1 VPIYARDI
9 IITPASGSIIFSGSA
24 NGGLSSSLI
33 VDDSGSLTINIVENG
48 NLSINGMIL
57 ATASKIDI
65 TGSIV
70 VTGSVNTDDLTVNNI
85 FTLNGSL
92 DLGNF

>member
-1 VPIYARDI
+1 MPVYARDI
-9 IITPASGSIIFSGSA
+9 IITPKSGSIIFSGSA
-24 NGGLSSSLI
+24 GGDLSSSLI
-33 VDDSGSLTINIVENG
+33 VDDSGSLTIDIVENG

-57 ATASKIDI
+57 ATSSMKIS
-65 TGSIV
+65 GSLE
-70 VTGSVNTDDLTVNNI
+70 TDDLVVNSI

>member
-1 VPIYARDI
+1 MPIYARDI
-9 IITPASGSIIFSGSA
+9 IITPESGSIIFSGSA

-33 VDDSGSLTINIVENG
+33 VDDSGSLNINIVENG
-48 NLSINGMIL
+48 NLSINGIIL

-65 TGSIV
+65 TGSIT
-70 VTGSVNTDDLTVNNI
+70 VTGSINTDDLTVNNI

-92 DLGNF
+92 DLGSF

>member
-1 VPIYARDI
+1 MPIYARDI
-9 IITPASGSIIFSGSA
+9 IITPKSGSIIFSGSA
-24 NGGLSSSLI
+24 GGDLSSSLI
-33 VDDSGSLTINIVENG
+33 VDDSGSLTIDIVENG

-57 ATASKIDI
+57 ATSSMKIS
-65 TGSIV
+65 GSLE
-70 VTGSVNTDDLTVNNI
+70 TDDLVVNNV

>member
-1 VPIYARDI
+1 MPIYARDI
-9 IITPASGSIIFSGSA
+9 IITPKSGSIIFSGSA
-24 NGGLSSSLI
+24 GGDLSSSLI
-33 VDDSGSLTINIVENG
+33 VDDSGSLTIDIVENG

-57 ATASKIDI
+57 ATSSMKIS
-65 TGSIV
+65 GSLE
-70 VTGSVNTDDLTVNNI
+70 TDDLVVNSI

>member
-1 VPIYARDI
+1 MPIYARDI

-24 NGGLSSSLI
+24 TSGLSSSLI
-33 VDDSGSLTINIVENG
+33 VDDSGSLSINIVENG

-65 TGSIV
+65 TGSII